1 MLKSLNLRRN
11 IYFFETPSSSPLKG
25 TSVICLRIKM
35 ATLYLHVN
43 LTPPV
48 LRGWGRCLNDIKS
61 KLLKKF
67 WYLKLQNV

>member
-1 MLKSLNLRRN
+1 MAPKQKKKNSDGQPGSYSSYVLKSLNLRRN

-48 LRGWGRCLNDIKS
+48 LRGW
-61 KLLKKF
+61 
-67 WYLKLQNV
+67 